1 MTRGL
6 FNNILSIPG
15 YQDAEK
21 YWHITLERSDFF
33 WFDLVVDPPEAQ
45 DTRHLITDYL
55 KELRSNV
62 EAALEKRFIYF
73 YTSRKKVRFD
83 TKRQP
88 AYSLFGFGN
97 KLIIHLIISGKKRR
111 KLTLPAPPTIEING
125 KPSRP
130 KIFVDDRFIY
140 FQWPTFSTVASI
152 HDFLRLN
159 KISLGIAS
167 EVQYVGITKNPA
179 RRTLSREHRG
189 YADAIYFAPTSENDI
204 FLTVNTFKVMSD
216 ATAGEGWIR
225 IISAN
230 SMTDEIP
237 VGDEGAV
244 IENALIHYF
253 DAKSQQPDKD
263 NSWAKF
269 KNLLRVT
276 LASKKINSISIH
288 MELDEPSEYDNL
300 GSRHIEPS
308 MSHSFVWELS
318 EREPKLLRFKFEEE
332 LVDYRENQDV

>member
-6 FNNILSIPG
+6 FNNLLSIPG
-15 YQDAEK
+15 YQNAEK
-21 YWHITLERSDFF
+21 SWHITLERSEFF
-33 WFDLVVDPPEAQ
+33 WFELVVDPPETN
-45 DTRHLITDYL
+45 DTRQLITHYL
-55 KELRSNV
+55 KDLRAHV
-62 EAALEKRFIYF
+62 EAVLEKRFIYF

-88 AYSLFGFGN
+88 KYSLFGFGD
-97 KLIIHLIISGKKRR
+97 KLVLHLIIEGKERR
-111 KLTLPAPPTIEING
+111 KLTLPAPVIEIDG
-125 KPSRP
+125 KLIKPRV
-130 KIFVDDRFIY
+130 FVDERFIY
-140 FQWPTFSTVASI
+140 FQGPTFSTVASI

-159 KISLGIAS
+159 KLSLGITS
-167 EVQYVGITKNPA
+167 EVQYVGITKDPA

-216 ATAGEGWIR
+216 ATTGGGCIR
-225 IISAN
+225 IIAPN

-237 VGDEGAV
+237 AGDEGSV

-253 DAKSQQPDKD
+253 DAKSQEPDKE

-269 KNLLRVT
+269 KNLLGVT

-288 MELDEPSEYDNL
+288 MELEEPSEYDAL
-300 GSRHIEPS
+300 GSRRIEPS
-308 MSHSFVWELS
+308 TAHSFAWELS
-318 EREPKLLRFKFEEE
+318 EGEPKLLRFNSEEE
-332 LVDYRENQDV
+332 IGIYRDTRDV